1 MVVIAAKVS
10 TITERER
17 ERERR
22 EDISRVRREICLI
35 FKIVRKCDRVKDLT
49 AFLSL
54 KHYRS
59 RNDRCGDV

>member
-17 ERERR
+17 EERR

-54 KHYRS
+54 KHYMS
-59 RNDRCGDV
+59 SNDSCGDV

>member
-17 ERERR
+17 EERR